1 MAITYEKIKSEVKAI
16 SEEMINSKSE
26 IPSLFSTV
34 KYGVIPAGLYFS
46 FYFMCPL
53 TDVFIKNIW
62 MFLGFLSFFF
72 WVFISIFIS
81 GYSQF
86 FSLLPDDA
94 EERFEIVKIFQRKM
108 KVYYTAWLASI
119 ALAGFLALITIW
131 NVIALAVVTVLSTVL
146 IALAFNFDISRY
158 QLASL
163 FGVVD
168 SLKESAKRN

>member
-1 MAITYEKIKSEVKAI
+1 MTIAYEKIKSEVKVI
-16 SEEMINSKSE
+16 SEEMVNSSNKV
-26 IPSLFSTV
+26 PSVFSTV
-34 KYGVIPAGLYFS
+34 KYGVLPAGIYFM
-46 FYFMCPL
+46 FYFACPL

-86 FSLLPDDA
+86 FSLLPESAQD
-94 EERFEIVKIFQRKM
+94 RFEIVKICCKKM
-108 KVYYTAWLASI
+108 KVYYAVWLISVF
-119 ALAGFLALITIW
+119 LAGLLALITIW

-158 QLASL
+158 QIASL
-163 FGVVD
+163 LGVV
-168 SLKESAKRN
+168 SAVKEKSIK

>member
-1 MAITYEKIKSEVKAI
+1 MTVTYEKIKSEVKII
-16 SEEMINSKSE
+16 SEEMVNSSNKV
-26 IPSLFSTV
+26 PSIFSKV
-34 KYGVIPAGLYFS
+34 KYGVLPAGIYFI
-46 FYFMCPL
+46 FYLACPL

-86 FSLLPDDA
+86 FSLLPENAQD
-94 EERFEIVKIFQRKM
+94 RFEIVKICCKKM
-108 KVYYTAWLASI
+108 KVYYAIWLISVF
-119 ALAGFLALITIW
+119 LAGLLALITIW

-158 QLASL
+158 QIASL
-163 FGVVD
+163 LGVV
-168 SLKESAKRN
+168 SAVKEKSIK